1 MKRISSILLA
11 LYMSI
16 AIFAEKVQIGDLYY
30 ELNTSNLT
38 ASVVH
43 NYSYSQLSNL
53 IIPAYVSD
61 QGLEYRVTSIGE
73 DAFWT
78 YSNLKSVTIPN
89 SITSIGIGAF
99 YSCHGLTSVII
110 PNSVTNI
117 GKRAFANCTSLIS
130 IDVDANNANYCAVDG
145 VLFSIDTTTLLQYPG
160 GKQGAYTIPNNVTRL
175 ENHAFDGCAGMTSI
189 EIPSNIENVFAGF
202 SPHGNVNLKSVILNS
217 NNVLNVNSVSSVF
230 GKQVEY
236 FTIGENITSIVE
248 KAFSNCSN
256 LVYISVD
263 ENNPNYC
270 AVDGVLFN
278 KDTTILYRCPSKKQ
292 GAYIIPSS
300 VTHIEDEAFR
310 GCAALTEITIPNNVI
325 SIGENAFSAC
335 VGLTSFSV
343 PNSVTAI
350 GENAFFNMP
359 LVLYYGSATG
369 APWGAKSINN
379 YTPTYSYLPA
389 IIDVTDNSIA
399 DWNNV
404 PNEYLSKAVCPEYA
418 AYIGLKSLKV
428 YADANYIF
436 ILVEPDM
443 TEITDLSLVPFH
455 IFINVDNSDETGGSG
470 WCFSDHNE
478 DIMLEGYLF
487 EDGVT
492 CSYMPYIYKWW
503 GTVGESGW
511 EWSDPSVEHNINDCQ
526 GAIVCKGNQSGVR
539 SQFVDGKF
547 EIQIT
552 RDLIPIVWDETEFSI
567 GVEIEQDWS
576 SIGIL
581 PLNSPTDNNPLGV
594 SHKLQV
600 SIDNSNKIKKVFVDS
615 VYYVL
620 NDDAHIAQVLPYYYM
635 GDITILPSVVY
646 EEQMYQVM
654 SIARQSFMPALAL
667 ESVTIPATIT
677 SIGDSAFVNCIVLTS
692 LTSEATTPPNLGENV
707 FAGVDKSI
715 PLYVPGES
723 IALYQAADQWK
734 EFYNMQAIGSPSGI
748 VDANNTSTP
757 RKVMIDGQIFILRG
771 EKVYTLQGQEVK

>member
-43 NYSYSQLSNL
+43 NYPSYSQLSNL
-53 IIPAYVSD
+53 IIPAYVSH

-78 YSNLKSVTIPN
+78 CYSLTSVTIPN

-99 YSCHGLTSVII
+99 HSCHGLTSVII

-175 ENHAFDGCAGMTSI
+175 ENHAFDGCAGLTSI

-202 SPHGNVNLKSVILNS
+202 NRFGNVNLKSVILNS

-230 GKQVEY
+230 GRQVEY

-248 KAFSNCSN
+248 KAFSDCPN
-256 LVYISVD
+256 LISISVD

-270 AVDGVLFN
+270 AVDGVLYN

-300 VTHIEDEAFR
+300 VTSIEVDAFR
-310 GCAALTEITIPNNVI
+310 GCADLTEITIPNHVI
-325 SIGENAFSAC
+325 SIGEDAFSAC
-335 VGLTSFSV
+335 VGIASLSV
-343 PNSVTAI
+343 PNCVTAI
-350 GENAFFNMP
+350 GGNAFFNIP
-359 LVLYYGSATG
+359 LVIYYGSATG

-379 YTPTYSYLPA
+379 YTPTYSYPPA

-404 PNEYLSKAVCPEYA
+404 PNEYLFTAVRPVDA
-418 AYIGLKSLKV
+418 AYGGLKSLKV

-443 TEITDLSLVPFH
+443 TEITDLSIVPFQ
-455 IFINVDNSDETGGSG
+455 IFINADNNDETGGC
-470 WCFSDHNE
+470 WVFPDLNA
-478 DIMLEGYLF
+478 DILIDGNLY
-487 EDGVT
+487 EDGTT
-492 CSYMPYIYKWW
+492 CSYTPSVFKWW
-503 GTVGESGW
+503 GEAGGSGW
-511 EWSDPSVEHNINDCQ
+511 EWSDPSMEHNANDCY
-526 GAIVCKGNQSGVR
+526 GAIVCQGDQSGVR

-547 EIQIT
+547 EIQIA
-552 RDLIPIVWDETEFSI
+552 RDLIPTVWDEREFGI
-567 GVEIEQDWS
+567 GVAIEQNWS
-576 SIGIL
+576 AVGIL
-581 PLNSPTDNNPLGV
+581 PLVSATELNPGLTN
-594 SHKLQV
+594 KLQV

-620 NDDAHIAQVLPYYYM
+620 NDNAHIAQVLPHYYM

-646 EEQMYQVM
+646 EDQSYQVI

-667 ESVTIPATIT
+667 ESVTMSATIT
-677 SIGDSAFVNCIVLTS
+677 NIGDSAFVNCGVLNS
-692 LTSEATTPPNLGENV
+692 LTCEATTPPTLGENV
-707 FAGVDKSI
+707 FTGVDKSI

-723 IALYQAADQWK
+723 ITLYQAADQWK
-734 EFYNMQAIGSPSGI
+734 EFYNIQAIGSPSGI
-748 VDANNTSTP
+748 VDVNNTTTP

>member
-53 IIPAYVSD
+53 IIPAYVSH

-175 ENHAFDGCAGMTSI
+175 ENHAFDGCAGLTSI

-202 SPHGNVNLKSVILNS
+202 SPYGNVNLKSVILNS

-230 GKQVEY
+230 GRQVEY

-248 KAFSNCSN
+248 KAFSDCPN
-256 LVYISVD
+256 LISISVD

-270 AVDGVLFN
+270 AVDGVLYN
-278 KDTTILYRCPSKKQ
+278 KDTTILYRCPVKKQ
-292 GAYIIPSS
+292 GAYIIPSC
-300 VTHIEDEAFR
+300 VTRIEVDAFR
-310 GCAALTEITIPNNVI
+310 GCADLTAITLPN
-325 SIGENAFSAC
+325 SLSTIGEDAFSAC
-335 VGLTSFSV
+335 VGLASLSV
-343 PNSVTAI
+343 PNSVNAI
-350 GENAFFNMP
+350 GEYAFFNIP
-359 LVLYYGSATG
+359 RVLYHGNATG

-379 YTPTYSYLPA
+379 YTPTYSYPPA
-389 IIDVTDNSIA
+389 LIDVTDNSIA

-404 PNEYLSKAVCPEYA
+404 PNEYLSKAVCPQDA
-418 AYIGLKSLKV
+418 AYLGLKSAKV

-436 ILVEPDM
+436 LLVEPDM
-443 TEITDLSLVPFH
+443 TEITALSLVPFN
-455 IFINVDNSDETGGSG
+455 IFINTDNNNETGGY
-470 WCFSDHNE
+470 SDYFLDPNA

-487 EDGVT
+487 ENGVA
-492 CSYMPYIYKWW
+492 CSYMPYIFKWW
-503 GTVGESGW
+503 GTAGGSGW
-511 EWSDPSVEHNINDCQ
+511 EWAEPSVEHNANDCY
-526 GAIVCKGNQSGVR
+526 GAIVCKGDQSGVR

-552 RDLIPIVWDETEFSI
+552 RDLIPAEWNESELGIGLFIQQNWDVE
-567 GVEIEQDWS
+567 GV
-576 SIGIL
+576 L
-581 PLNSPTDNNPLGV
+581 PAPKISDSGLTQNA
-594 SHKLQV
+594 HKLQV
-600 SIDNSNKIKKVFVDS
+600 RIDNSNKIKKVFVDS

-620 NDDAHIAQVLPYYYM
+620 NDNAHIAQVLPHYYM

-646 EEQMYQVM
+646 EDQSYQVM

-667 ESVTIPATIT
+667 ASVTIPATIT
-677 SIGDSAFVNCIVLTS
+677 SISDSAFVNCIVLTS
-692 LTSEATTPPNLGENV
+692 LTSEATTPPTLGENV

-715 PLYVPGES
+715 PLYVPRES

-734 EFYNMQAIGSPSGI
+734 EFYNIQAIGSPSGI
-748 VDANNTSTP
+748 VDANNTTTP
-757 RKVMIDGQIFILRG
+757 RKVIMDGQIFILRG
-771 EKVYTLQGQEVK
+771 EKVYTLQGQEVR